1 MPSITLLPDG
11 DSIPLPQHSSQADK
25 YLTNTAMTDPIKMRD
40 PVRVLL
46 KRSCLSPKD
55 TRHKPCQYKPA
66 PVQMSVQQWATSLGG
81 GENLMWSLHTS
92 RYVRHHGQS
101 GALLWCVWYLER
113 VRHQCH
119 LLQLIFKLYT
129 VLLFLSL
136 SLFKTVLV
144 STCIFKI
151 TTNVRLFTWH
161 GRPLFKSTNILYF
174 LWRET
179 QVITEQ
185 SCSAHHSTSSHLGYT
200 LAFFHRKTMR
210 NWPSDIGKKS

>member
-1 MPSITLLPDG
+1 MLWGTLWKPLWTLLELLEGLLGIFGKGATPMPSITLLPDG
-11 DSIPLPQHSSQADK
+11 DSIPWPQHSSQADK

-81 GENLMWSLHTS
+81 GENLLWTLHTS
-92 RYVRHHGQS
+92 QYVRHHGQS

-119 LLQLIFKLYT
+119 LFISAL
-129 VLLFLSL
+129 V
-136 SLFKTVLV
+136 KTA
-144 STCIFKI
+144 
-151 TTNVRLFTWH
+151 VR
-161 GRPLFKSTNILYF
+161 I
-174 LWRET
+174 
-179 QVITEQ
+179 
-185 SCSAHHSTSSHLGYT
+185 
-200 LAFFHRKTMR
+200 
-210 NWPSDIGKKS
+210 

>member
-1 MPSITLLPDG
+1 MFQSCVFIALYLARMEPFFWKGFATPMPSITLLPDG
-11 DSIPLPQHSSQADK
+11 DSIPWPQHSSQADK

-81 GENLMWSLHTS
+81 GENLLWTLHTS
-92 RYVRHHGQS
+92 QYVRHHGQS

-119 LLQLIFKLYT
+119 LLHCCLYIITVPGNGQLCPPY
-129 VLLFLSL
+129 LFP
-136 SLFKTVLV
+136 T
-144 STCIFKI
+144 
-151 TTNVRLFTWH
+151 
-161 GRPLFKSTNILYF
+161 
-174 LWRET
+174 
-179 QVITEQ
+179 
-185 SCSAHHSTSSHLGYT
+185 
-200 LAFFHRKTMR
+200 FF
-210 NWPSDIGKKS
+210 GKYCFE